1 MGIPAFLWLWI
12 IGVVPLTYFI
22 QKVHKMTQATNQK
35 LSITAALGSSDIA
48 SGVMGCMLKTENHV
62 NSCGIDLTLLELIRY
77 RVSLINGCAYCIDMH
92 FKEALAA
99 GETAQRMTSL
109 SIWREAPYYTDKERV
124 VLNWA
129 EALTDLPHAGLTHEE
144 NRLVEATKALKDYFS
159 AKEISELTL
168 VVIQI
173 NAWNRLAKTF
183 DFGVGSFQVT
193 N

>member
-1 MGIPAFLWLWI
+1 
-12 IGVVPLTYFI
+12 
-22 QKVHKMTQATNQK
+22 MTQSIKQN
-35 LSITAALGSSDIA
+35 LSITAPLSSAQI
-48 SGVMGCMLKTENHV
+48 SSSVMACMLKTENHV
-62 NSCGIDLTLLELIRY
+62 NNSGIEHALLELIRY

-124 VLNWA
+124 LLNWT
-129 EALTDLPHAGLTHEE
+129 EALTDLPHGGVTHEE
-144 NRLVEATKALKDYFS
+144 SRLREATLALKAYFS
-159 AKEISELTL
+159 DKEVSELTL
-168 VVIQI
+168 AVIQI

-183 DFGVGSFQVT
+183 DFGVGSFEVA